1 MKIVLQL
8 LVICCLAFPAKAQQ
22 FLSINPNFANSGQ
35 SLNTTV
41 TSEFF
46 YFTQGS
52 SPGQF
57 WQDFYMYQG
66 NYIIFP
72 NFVNVVDD
80 DHLEVSWSIPTAAP
94 SGNYEVVWDISF
106 GGYLFPIPGG
116 FNINCIPTQGV
127 IAPPSIR
134 YICPGSST
142 ILTANAGTGF
152 TYQWYKNNALIQG
165 ATLQSYSAT
174 SSGSYQV
181 RITNA
186 QGCPDLSDPVNVYNA
201 SVPNAIISS
210 PSTNIM
216 VCPNQIVTLGTN
228 SGFGYTYQWF
238 KSGVLL
244 NGSTSQFLT
253 ISDSGSYTVRITN
266 NQGCSNTSQPRVITW
281 ASLPV
286 ASITTSTG
294 NPGFCSGSTVGLS
307 TPPTAGN
314 TYKWYKY
321 GNLIAGATSSTY
333 QASTA
338 GKYKVVVTN
347 STGCSKTSAPL
358 TISLYPIPP
367 ATISATGPTTFCQ
380 GNQVKLQA
388 NYGSTYSYQWYKYGN
403 AIPGETSRNLFA
415 NSTGPYKVE
424 VTSAYGCSKKSTA
437 TNVTVLGTP
446 AATITPNGPTTFCA
460 GGSVLLKGPNG
471 TGYTYQWKLMGND
484 IAGAT
489 NKNYT
494 ATFAGNYKVAVTN
507 SLGCTDISDPVTVT
521 IPCRMKNEMLT
532 ENLELFPNP
541 ANTFITISGGI
552 PSSYE
557 VINATGQVLIS
568 QEKNTANVIDI
579 SSIPAGLYLI
589 RVVTENGPSTLKF
602 IKEE

>member
-1 MKIVLQL
+1 MKLVLQL
-8 LVICCLAFPAKAQQ
+8 LIICCLALPAKAQQ

-52 SPGQF
+52 APGQF

-66 NYIIFP
+66 SYVIYP
-72 NFVNVVDD
+72 TLVNVVDD
-80 DHLEVSWSIPTAAP
+80 DHLNVSWSIPAAAP

-106 GGYLFPIPGG
+106 GGYLFPVPGG
-116 FNINCIPTQGV
+116 FNINCVPTPAI
-127 IAPPSIR
+127 IAAPSIR
-134 YICPGSST
+134 YLCPGAT
-142 ILTANAGTGF
+142 TTMTANAGTGL
-152 TYQWYKNNALIQG
+152 TYQWYKNNVIIQG
-165 ATLQSYSAT
+165 ATSQSYTAT
-174 SSGSYQV
+174 SAGFYQV
-181 RITNA
+181 KIINA
-186 QGCPDLSDPVNVYNA
+186 QGCPDLSDPVGVYNA
-201 SVPNAIISS
+201 SVPSALITS
-210 PSTNIM
+210 PSSNIT
-216 VCPNQIVTLGTN
+216 VCPNTLITLTAN
-228 SGFGYTYQWF
+228 SGFAYTYQWY
-238 KSGVLL
+238 KNGNILT
-244 NGSTSQFLT
+244 GSTNQSILG
-253 ISDSGSYTVRITN
+253 DSGSYTVRVTSN
-266 NQGCSNTSQPRVITW
+266 VGCTNTSQPRVVSW
-281 ASLPV
+281 GLPV

-294 NPGFCSGSTVGLS
+294 NPGFCSGSSVNLS
-307 TPPTAGN
+307 TPHTTGN

-347 STGCSKTSAPL
+347 SGGCTKTSAPI

-367 ATISATGPTTFCQ
+367 ATITATGPTTFCQ
-380 GNQVKLQA
+380 GSQVKLQA

-403 AIPGETSRNLFA
+403 AIPGETNRNLFA

-437 TNVTVLGTP
+437 ANVTVLSTP
-446 AATITPNGPTTFCA
+446 AATITPDGPTTFCA
-460 GGSVLLKGPNG
+460 GGNVLLKGPNG

-494 ATFAGNYKVAVTN
+494 ATAAGNYKVAVTN

-521 IPCRMKNEMLT
+521 VPCRMRNETLT

-541 ANTFITISGGI
+541 ANTYITISGGI

-557 VINATGQVLIS
+557 VINATGQVLIA

-579 SSIPAGLYLI
+579 SAIPAGLYLI